1 MVNTYLVLFV
11 SGFWFCG
18 RTMARPYIIFLYGLR
33 GHGTPCPYWV
43 VFVLLFIF
51 VGTRHDASV
60 IVLVSVIADASCC
73 VPTFI
78 LYVYRTRH
86 AVSLLGCFLFDRL
99 FFISRFFVGT

>member
-1 MVNTYLVLFV
+1 MVNNYLVLFV

-18 RTMARPYIIFLYGLR
+18 RTMARPYF
-33 GHGTPCPYWV
+33 
-43 VFVLLFIF
+43 F
-51 VGTRHDASV
+51 
-60 IVLVSVIADASCC
+60 
-73 VPTFI
+73 